1 MPSEC
6 KFSTFTAT
14 AMRFTSYSDG
24 SLGPKVVQPI
34 GTSNKMRT
42 FFVVICVF
50 FEDYGLRERAVRR
63 RRRTQTSVK
72 RVAVR
77 RVGAAANCAV
87 RRTANI
93 LIIYSGSSLR
103 RDRVNERMRIAGLR
117 CGRLR
122 PAQSCGL
129 HYLRAADSLKPPEPF
144 SPAAI

>member
-24 SLGPKVVQPI
+24 SLGPKVVQTI

-50 FEDYGLRERAVRR
+50 FEDYGLRDRAVRR

-72 RVAVR
+72 RVAVL
-77 RVGAAANCAV
+77 RVRAAANCAV

-117 CGRLR
+117 GAKAAARTVLRTALLTRGR
-122 PAQSCGL
+122 
-129 HYLRAADSLKPPEPF
+129 
-144 SPAAI
+144 